1 MESHN
6 LMIQKCSNS
15 TSFGAMT
22 IAQTSHF
29 SVALAGR
36 AEAVAVAAAEFTR
49 TQASTIDAPGE
60 AVAVM
65 VDGKVVH
72 EFYYGKAN
80 IEKGTPVTRD
90 TVFRIASVSKTFTA
104 LGLAK
109 IKEQQIF

>member
-1 MESHN
+1 MT
-6 LMIQKCSNS
+6 QKYLNK
-15 TSFGAMT
+15 TSSGAMT
-22 IAQTSHF
+22 IAQNSHF

-36 AEAVAVAAAEFTR
+36 AEAVAAAAAEFTR
-49 TQASTIDAPGE
+49 TQTSTIDAPGA

-90 TVFRIASVSKTFTA
+90 TVFRIASVSKTFKNF
-104 LGLAK
+104 L
-109 IKEQQIF
+109 KEL